1 MLPLVQHF
9 PEERLIH
16 LETDRGVCSIITW
29 AHNILGLPI
38 LVRLHDSG
46 EIVEY
51 HFGSS
56 EVIIIDVRSNV
67 QESFLPS
74 GEPTM
79 RHSLP
84 TITLLESSGK
94 ERLFTMV
101 EEPDEDVIDATFK
114 TPACGYG
121 SKIFNAEVSLE
132 DGRERV
138 ITEMAHIATAFAI
151 CISKVLSVSSN
162 GAPSTAS
169 AAVGALS
176 GTVSEGVDVEDDRSV
191 RDEACSLLPY
201 EVSKTHIYE
210 AATLLFDGLKLT
222 RKKVDQYV
230 VKYSERPMSELPIP
244 EVISAMIQGWPE
256 RGARMPSEAAG
267 SATEWPRFRQIAMQ
281 LSTLILAFAHVT
293 DLHAASGL
301 PLCQFPHL
309 LSGTDL
315 LKQIATW
322 DGSKPLQIKS
332 DVWFEVIVQLTIG
345 HTTETSFETT
355 SLISARG
362 WSIFLNTFGDA
373 DPSYIGIG
381 NQISWQS
388 HVLYPLFA
396 DISQI
401 QGSLPS
407 KKESRAETVSGN
419 IE

>member
-46 EIVEY
+46 KIVEY

-56 EVIIIDVRSNV
+56 EVIIIDVRSKV

-114 TPACGYG
+114 TSACGYG

-138 ITEMAHIATAFAI
+138 IIEMAHIATAFAI

-169 AAVGALS
+169 VAVNALS
-176 GTVSEGVDVEDDRSV
+176 DTVSGGVDVEDDRSV
-191 RDEACSLLPY
+191 RDEGRSLLAY
-201 EVSKTHIYE
+201 EVSKTRIYE
-210 AATLLFDGLKLT
+210 AATLLFHDLKLM

-230 VKYSERPMSELPIP
+230 VKYSERPVSELPIP
-244 EVISAMIQGWPE
+244 EVISAMIQSWPE
-256 RGARMPSEAAG
+256 RGTCMTSEDAA
-267 SATEWPRFRQIAMQ
+267 SVAEWSRLRQIAMQ

-309 LSGTDL
+309 LYGTDL
-315 LKQIATW
+315 FKQIATW

-332 DVWFEVIVQLTIG
+332 DVWFELIVQLTIG

-373 DPSYIGIG
+373 DPSYIGIEHW
-381 NQISWQS
+381 IS
-388 HVLYPLFA
+388 
-396 DISQI
+396 
-401 QGSLPS
+401 
-407 KKESRAETVSGN
+407 
-419 IE
+419 